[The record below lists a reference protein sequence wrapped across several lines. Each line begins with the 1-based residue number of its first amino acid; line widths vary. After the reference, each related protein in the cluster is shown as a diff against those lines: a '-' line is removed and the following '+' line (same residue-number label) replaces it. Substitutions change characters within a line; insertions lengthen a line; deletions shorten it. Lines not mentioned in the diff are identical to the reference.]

1 MLNIDLWGLREG
13 DLLDA
18 FTFPET
24 KFPRRIQLKHPC
36 DLAHS
41 RQQQS
46 RHPRA
51 PASSNGFGRS
61 F

>member
-1 MLNIDLWGLREG
+1 VVLNPITTAAAARAEKRVLNIDLWRLREG

-41 RQQQS
+41 RQ
-46 RHPRA
+46 
-51 PASSNGFGRS
+51 
-61 F
+61 